1 MSVFQ
6 MVPMGSISR
15 LPGTPSKAA
24 IRWMS
29 DQKEGEMKVPLLMGA
44 LCGIF
49 YQNSAIAKDQDGI
62 VMFGGGNLGC
72 AKILF
77 GSNKK

>member
-1 MSVFQ
+1 M
-6 MVPMGSISR
+6 P
-15 LPGTPSKAA
+15 
-24 IRWMS
+24 

-62 VMFGGGNLGC
+62 VIFGGGNLGC
-72 AKILF
+72 ARNSVGQAK
-77 GSNKK
+77 NKELHVKCGIGNNIIVDLNRGLR